1 MLSKTYGTVTAIIG
15 AIIAFISKVGLK
27 GIDAFP
33 PIIANVSNAAA
44 GVIAAKKEFWITLE
58 DFLRV

>member
-44 GVIAAKKEFWITLE
+44 GVIAAKKEF
-58 DFLRV
+58 